1 MIILI
6 SYFQLF
12 IISFLAATILPLSSE
27 LVLSTMLLTDSFD
40 KYLLLVVASFGN
52 ILGSSVNWYLGK
64 KILIFKDKKWF
75 PANERQ
81 IAKGEIY
88 FKKYGIWSLLLAW
101 VPIIGDPLTIV
112 AGILRVKFFTF
123 LLLVS
128 ISKISRYIFL
138 KLLLTYIYF
147 LVFLTL

>member
-6 SYFQLF
+6 PYFQLF

-138 KLLLTYIYF
+138 IFIIFK
-147 LVFLTL
+147 

>member
-6 SYFQLF
+6 SYFQLL

-52 ILGSSVNWYLGK
+52 IFGSSVNWYLGK
-64 KILIFKDKKWF
+64 KILILKDKKWF
-75 PANERQ
+75 PVNKKQ
-81 IAKGEIY
+81 IAKSEMY

-101 VPIIGDPLTIV
+101 VPIIGDPLTVI
-112 AGILRVKFFTF
+112 AGVLRVNFFTF

-128 ISKISRYIFL
+128 ISKTSRYIFL
-138 KLLLTYIYF
+138 IFIIFK
-147 LVFLTL
+147 

>member
-27 LVLSTMLLTDSFD
+27 LVLSTMLLTGSFD

-123 LLLVS
+123 LLLIS

-138 KLLLTYIYF
+138 IFIIFK
-147 LVFLTL
+147 

>member
-27 LVLSTMLLTDSFD
+27 LVLSTMLLTNSFD

-112 AGILRVKFFTF
+112 AGILRVKYFTF

-138 KLLLTYIYF
+138 IFIIFK
-147 LVFLTL
+147 

>member
-40 KYLLLVVASFGN
+40 KYLLLVIASFGN

-123 LLLVS
+123 LLLIS
-128 ISKISRYIFL
+128 ISKTSRYIFL
-138 KLLLTYIYF
+138 IFIIFK
-147 LVFLTL
+147 

>member
-6 SYFQLF
+6 SYFQLL

-52 ILGSSVNWYLGK
+52 IFGSSVNWYLGK
-64 KILIFKDKKWF
+64 KILIFKDRKWF
-75 PANERQ
+75 PVNEKQ
-81 IAKGEIY
+81 IAKSEMY

-101 VPIIGDPLTIV
+101 VPIIGDPLTVI
-112 AGILRVKFFTF
+112 AGILKINFFTF

-128 ISKISRYIFL
+128 ISKTSRYIFL
-138 KLLLTYIYF
+138 IFIIFK
-147 LVFLTL
+147 

>member
-101 VPIIGDPLTIV
+101 VPIIGDPLTLV

-123 LLLVS
+123 LLLIS

-138 KLLLTYIYF
+138 IFIIFK
-147 LVFLTL
+147 

>member
-6 SYFQLF
+6 SYFQLL

-27 LVLSTMLLTDSFD
+27 LVLSTMLLTESFD

-52 ILGSSVNWYLGK
+52 IFGSSVNWYLGK

-75 PANERQ
+75 PVNEKQ
-81 IAKGEIY
+81 IAKSEMY

-101 VPIIGDPLTIV
+101 VPIIGDPLTVI
-112 AGILRVKFFTF
+112 AGILRVNFFTF

-128 ISKISRYIFL
+128 LSKTSRYIFL
-138 KLLLTYIYF
+138 IFIIFK
-147 LVFLTL
+147 

>member
-64 KILIFKDKKWF
+64 KILIFKEKKWF

-123 LLLVS
+123 ILLVS

-138 KLLLTYIYF
+138 IFIIFK
-147 LVFLTL
+147 

>member
-40 KYLLLVVASFGN
+40 KYLLLFVASFGN

-81 IAKGEIY
+81 IEKGEIY

-123 LLLVS
+123 LLLIS
-128 ISKISRYIFL
+128 ISKTSRYIFL
-138 KLLLTYIYF
+138 IFIIFK
-147 LVFLTL
+147 

>member
-6 SYFQLF
+6 SYLQLL

-52 ILGSSVNWYLGK
+52 IFGSSVNWYLGK
-64 KILIFKDKKWF
+64 KILIFKDRKWF
-75 PANERQ
+75 PVNEKQ
-81 IAKGEIY
+81 IAKSEMY

-101 VPIIGDPLTIV
+101 VPIIGDPLTVI
-112 AGILRVKFFTF
+112 AGILRVNFFSLT
-123 LLLVS
+123 LDL
-128 ISKISRYIFL
+128 L
-138 KLLLTYIYF
+138 KLKIKIT
-147 LVFLTL
+147 

>member
-6 SYFQLF
+6 SYFQLL

-27 LVLSTMLLTDSFD
+27 LVLSTMLLTESFD

-52 ILGSSVNWYLGK
+52 IFGSSVNWYLGK

-75 PANERQ
+75 PVNEKQ
-81 IAKGEIY
+81 IAKSEMY

-101 VPIIGDPLTIV
+101 VPIIGDPLTVI
-112 AGILRVKFFTF
+112 AGILRVNFFTF

-128 ISKISRYIFL
+128 VSKTSRYIFL
-138 KLLLTYIYF
+138 IFIIFK
-147 LVFLTL
+147 

>member
-1 MIILI
+1 VIILI

-64 KILIFKDKKWF
+64 KILIFKNKKWF

-101 VPIIGDPLTIV
+101 VPIIGDPLTVV

-138 KLLLTYIYF
+138 IFIIFK
-147 LVFLTL
+147 

>member
-64 KILIFKDKKWF
+64 KILIFKDNKWF

-101 VPIIGDPLTIV
+101 VPIIGDPLTVV

-138 KLLLTYIYF
+138 IFIIFK
-147 LVFLTL
+147 

>member
-6 SYFQLF
+6 SYFQLL

-52 ILGSSVNWYLGK
+52 IFGSSVNWYLGK

-75 PANERQ
+75 PVNEKQ
-81 IAKGEIY
+81 IAKSEMY

-101 VPIIGDPLTIV
+101 VPIIGDPLTVI
-112 AGILRVKFFTF
+112 AGILKINFFTF

-138 KLLLTYIYF
+138 IFIIFK
-147 LVFLTL
+147 

>member
-1 MIILI
+1 MITLI

-27 LVLSTMLLTDSFD
+27 LVLSTMLLTNSFN

-123 LLLVS
+123 LLLIS

-138 KLLLTYIYF
+138 IFIIFK
-147 LVFLTL
+147 

>member
-1 MIILI
+1 MITLI

-101 VPIIGDPLTIV
+101 VPIIGDPLTVV

-138 KLLLTYIYF
+138 IFIIFK
-147 LVFLTL
+147 

>member
-6 SYFQLF
+6 SYLQLL

-52 ILGSSVNWYLGK
+52 IFGSSVNWYLGK
-64 KILIFKDKKWF
+64 KILILKDKKWF
-75 PANERQ
+75 PVNKKQ
-81 IAKGEIY
+81 IAKSEMY

-101 VPIIGDPLTIV
+101 VPIIGDPLTVI
-112 AGILRVKFFTF
+112 AGILRVNFFTF

-128 ISKISRYIFL
+128 LSKTSRYIFL
-138 KLLLTYIYF
+138 IFIIFK
-147 LVFLTL
+147 

>member
-6 SYFQLF
+6 PYFQLF

-138 KLLLTYIYF
+138 IF
-147 LVFLTL
+147 IIFE

>member
-101 VPIIGDPLTIV
+101 VPIIGDPLTVV
-112 AGILRVKFFTF
+112 AGTLRVKFFTF

-138 KLLLTYIYF
+138 IFIIFK
-147 LVFLTL
+147 

>member
-1 MIILI
+1 
-6 SYFQLF
+6 
-12 IISFLAATILPLSSE
+12 
-27 LVLSTMLLTDSFD
+27 MLLTDSFD
-40 KYLLLVVASFGN
+40 KYLLLFVASFGN

-123 LLLVS
+123 LLLIS

-138 KLLLTYIYF
+138 IFIIFK
-147 LVFLTL
+147 

>member
-27 LVLSTMLLTDSFD
+27 LVLSTMLLTNSFD

-101 VPIIGDPLTIV
+101 VPIIGDPLTVV

-138 KLLLTYIYF
+138 IFIIFK
-147 LVFLTL
+147 

>member
-27 LVLSTMLLTDSFD
+27 LVLSTMLLTNTFN

-52 ILGSSVNWYLGK
+52 IFGSSVNWYLGK

-112 AGILRVKFFTF
+112 AGIFKVKFFTF
-123 LLLVS
+123 LLLIS

-138 KLLLTYIYF
+138 IFIIFK
-147 LVFLTL
+147 

>member
-1 MIILI
+1 VIILI
-6 SYFQLF
+6 SYFQLL

-52 ILGSSVNWYLGK
+52 IFGSSVNWYLGK

-75 PANERQ
+75 PVNEKQ
-81 IAKGEIY
+81 IAKSEMY

-101 VPIIGDPLTIV
+101 VPIIGDPLTVI
-112 AGILRVKFFTF
+112 AGILRVNFFTF

-128 ISKISRYIFL
+128 FSKTSRYIFL
-138 KLLLTYIYF
+138 IFIIFK
-147 LVFLTL
+147 

>member
-1 MIILI
+1 
-6 SYFQLF
+6 
-12 IISFLAATILPLSSE
+12 
-27 LVLSTMLLTDSFD
+27 MLLTGSFD
-40 KYLLLVVASFGN
+40 KYILLVIASFGN

-64 KILIFKDKKWF
+64 KILIFKEKRWF

-81 IAKGEIY
+81 IAKSEIY

-123 LLLVS
+123 LILIS

-138 KLLLTYIYF
+138 IFIIFK
-147 LVFLTL
+147 

>member
-40 KYLLLVVASFGN
+40 KYLLLFVASFGN

-101 VPIIGDPLTIV
+101 VPIIGDPLTVV

-138 KLLLTYIYF
+138 IFIIFK
-147 LVFLTL
+147 

>member
-52 ILGSSVNWYLGK
+52 IFGSSVNWYLGK
-64 KILIFKDKKWF
+64 KILIFKDRKWF
-75 PANERQ
+75 PVNEKQ
-81 IAKGEIY
+81 IAKSEMY

-101 VPIIGDPLTIV
+101 VPIIGDPLTVI
-112 AGILRVKFFTF
+112 AGILRVNFFTF

-128 ISKISRYIFL
+128 VSKTSRYIFL
-138 KLLLTYIYF
+138 IFIIFK
-147 LVFLTL
+147 

>member
-6 SYFQLF
+6 SYFQLL

-52 ILGSSVNWYLGK
+52 IFGSSVNWYLGK
-64 KILIFKDKKWF
+64 KILIFRDKKWF
-75 PANERQ
+75 PVNEEQ
-81 IAKGEIY
+81 IAKSEMY

-101 VPIIGDPLTIV
+101 VPIIGDPLTVI
-112 AGILRVKFFTF
+112 AGVLRVNFFTF

-128 ISKISRYIFL
+128 ISKTSRYIFL
-138 KLLLTYIYF
+138 IFIIFK
-147 LVFLTL
+147 

>member
-6 SYFQLF
+6 SYFQLL

-27 LVLSTMLLTDSFD
+27 LVLSTMLLTDSFN

-52 ILGSSVNWYLGK
+52 IFGSSVNWYLGK

-138 KLLLTYIYF
+138 IFIIFK
-147 LVFLTL
+147 

>member
-1 MIILI
+1 MSNINDVIILI
-6 SYFQLF
+6 SYLQLL

-52 ILGSSVNWYLGK
+52 IFGSSVNWYLGK

-75 PANERQ
+75 PVNEKQ
-81 IAKGEIY
+81 IAKSEMY

-101 VPIIGDPLTIV
+101 VPIIGDPLTVI
-112 AGILRVKFFTF
+112 AGILRVNFFTF

-128 ISKISRYIFL
+128 ISKTSRYIFL
-138 KLLLTYIYF
+138 IFIIFK
-147 LVFLTL
+147 

>member
-6 SYFQLF
+6 SYFQLL

-52 ILGSSVNWYLGK
+52 IFGSSVNWYLGK
-64 KILIFKDKKWF
+64 KILIFKDRKWF
-75 PANERQ
+75 PVNEKQ
-81 IAKGEIY
+81 IAKSEMY

-101 VPIIGDPLTIV
+101 VPIIGDPLTVI
-112 AGILRVKFFTF
+112 AGILRVNFFTF

-128 ISKISRYIFL
+128 ISKTSRYIFL
-138 KLLLTYIYF
+138 IFIIFK
-147 LVFLTL
+147 

>member
-6 SYFQLF
+6 SYLQLL

-52 ILGSSVNWYLGK
+52 IFGSSVNWYLGK
-64 KILIFKDKKWF
+64 KILILKDKKWF
-75 PANERQ
+75 PVNEKQ
-81 IAKGEIY
+81 IAKSEMY

-101 VPIIGDPLTIV
+101 VPIIGDPLTVI
-112 AGILRVKFFTF
+112 AGILRVNFFTF

-128 ISKISRYIFL
+128 ISKTSRYIFL
-138 KLLLTYIYF
+138 IFIIFK
-147 LVFLTL
+147 